1 AFNYV
6 WRVDR
11 LRSISRRFSNYLSVL
26 LVGPVLIFTALGITA
41 SVMNTALV
49 QKVIAIEP
57 FGTGMVF
64 AGKFVPYLLVIAAF
78 TFVYQFIPNTRV
90 RFRAAAVGGLLAGML
105 WETTGWAFALFIATS
120 SNYAAI
126 YSSFAILILLLI
138 WMYLNWLILLFG
150 AQIAFYVQ
158 NPRYVTLQPVRLHMS
173 NRLKEKMALLVMYL
187 VAYNHHHDLPPWT
200 EETLAERIG
209 APVGP
214 LQRLLALLTE
224 RGFLL
229 STADDPPG
237 HVPARDIETI
247 LLSDLVASVREAE
260 ESDVLAQDQ
269 LISITPVNQVVNRLQ
284 SAMADA
290 LANYDLKSM
299 VQAGEESK

>member
-1 AFNYV
+1 V
-6 WRVDR
+6 GR

-41 SVMNTALV
+41 SVMNTAVL

-57 FGTGMVF
+57 LGMAMVF

-90 RFRAAAVGGLLAGML
+90 RLHAAAIGGLLAGIL
-105 WETTGWAFALFIATS
+105 WQATGWAFALFITTS
-120 SNYAAI
+120 SNFAAI
-126 YSSFAILILLLI
+126 YSSFAILVLLLI

-158 NPRYVTLQPVRLHMS
+158 NPRYVTFQPVRLHMS

-200 EETLAERIG
+200 EETLSDRIG

-214 LQRLLALLTE
+214 LQRLLVLLTE

-237 HVPARDIETI
+237 YVPARDIETI

-260 ESDVLAQDQ
+260 ESDILAQDQ

-290 LANYDLKSM
+290 LANDDLKSM
-299 VQAGEESK
+299 VQAGEESE